1 MGVFLSSEI
10 LTRTSKEPTK
20 KSNRGS
26 PRSVRIL
33 TVKNPAQVDRFF
45 SILSINDIEYARY
58 GSYKKINERLTK
70 MQPMKSHYTMNSV
83 PPIEFSRIALPT
95 AFFPLFKGFPLLV
108 ARHLHL
114 ACHVCRP

>member
-58 GSYKKINERLTK
+58 GSYKKINESDKNAANEEPL
-70 MQPMKSHYTMNSV
+70 YN
-83 PPIEFSRIALPT
+83 EFSSSN
-95 AFFPLFKGFPLLV
+95 
-108 ARHLHL
+108 
-114 ACHVCRP
+114 